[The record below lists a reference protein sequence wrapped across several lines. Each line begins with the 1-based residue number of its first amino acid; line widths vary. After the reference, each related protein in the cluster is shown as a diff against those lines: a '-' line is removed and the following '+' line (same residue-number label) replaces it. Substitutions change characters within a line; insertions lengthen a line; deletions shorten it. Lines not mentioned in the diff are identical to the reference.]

1 MRKLAKKAAIIA
13 IAFYIVKGLV
23 VTAALLWAFVF

>member
-1 MRKLAKKAAIIA
+1 MQKLARRAALIA
-13 IAFYIVKGLV
+13 IAFYVLKGIV